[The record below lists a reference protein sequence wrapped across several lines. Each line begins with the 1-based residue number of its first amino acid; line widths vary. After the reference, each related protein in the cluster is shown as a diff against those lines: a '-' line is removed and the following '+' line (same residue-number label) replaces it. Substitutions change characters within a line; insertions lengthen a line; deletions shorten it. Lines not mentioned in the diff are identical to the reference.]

1 MLLKSSPVIGY
12 VTRFEQQE
20 GDRFASVEVEV
31 PEDVSHVQLDT
42 EVFGSAA
49 HAVPH
54 RTPNDTGRTTNSYL
68 INELY
73 RLFQKHQEYQQDA
86 SQDNQCEKNRENQII
101 WPTSH
106 IYWKYSSYTPNSKS
120 YSNNFSSTTAPVAR
134 IRSGAVSPGGAPFHG
149 VDSPREDLVRT
160 AVLPQSW
167 TSNEVYLEGPGLWR
181 MQSAKS
187 LSLRG

>member
-1 MLLKSSPVIGY
+1 MKV
-12 VTRFEQQE
+12 
-20 GDRFASVEVEV
+20 
-31 PEDVSHVQLDT
+31 
-42 EVFGSAA
+42 
-49 HAVPH
+49 
-54 RTPNDTGRTTNSYL
+54 
-68 INELY
+68 Y

-106 IYWKYSSYTPNSKS
+106 TYWQYNSYTPNSKS

-167 TSNEVYLEGPGLWR
+167 TSTKYIWKVQVFGDDLAWAGTHRGLRR
-181 MQSAKS
+181 MSFLWMGSAHFNTS
-187 LSLRG
+187 SRFMASSGLRKIRANRRWAL